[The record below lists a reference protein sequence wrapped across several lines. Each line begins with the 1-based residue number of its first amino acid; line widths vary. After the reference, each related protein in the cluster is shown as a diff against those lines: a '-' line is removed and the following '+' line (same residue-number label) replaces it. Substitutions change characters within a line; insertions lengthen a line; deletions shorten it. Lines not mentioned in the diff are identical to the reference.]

1 MPTSTFD
8 PSNQDNIDRK
18 IAFGFER
25 IAQVLKTLI
34 WSESKE
40 SGLSPI
46 QIQFLIALAF
56 NSHRDWTVSDLAAY
70 FQLTPATVSDALT
83 ALEEKDLLV
92 RRQSKEDKRVSN
104 IVLTAAGRRQALKLA
119 GWMNAI
125 QDEVARL
132 DADSKATMLH
142 ALMNMIASLQ
152 QKGLISVVQMCMT
165 CTYFRPNAHPGKSK
179 PHHCAYID
187 MAFGDADL
195 RLDCPD
201 YARKEAEG

>member
-1 MPTSTFD
+1 MSSVFD
-8 PSNQDNIDRK
+8 RKGQDNIDRK

-34 WSESKE
+34 WNESKE

-46 QIQFLIALAF
+46 QIQFIVTLAF
-56 NSHRDWTVSDLAAY
+56 NTHKEWTVGDLAAY

-92 RRQSKEDKRVSN
+92 RNKSKDDKRV
-104 IVLTAAGRRQALKLA
+104 IHIALTAAGRRQALKLA

-132 DADSKATMLH
+132 DEDAKETMLR

-165 CTYFRPNAHPGKSK
+165 CTYFRPNAHPGKSR

-187 MAFGDADL
+187 KAFGDADL

-201 YARKEAEG
+201 YEPKEA